1 MRKRSNDKRPLL
13 RSRHGTSEN
22 EGGESTSPTRK
33 EKAQISMSPKRLSRA
48 ISQSLK
54 KRGHSGAEP
63 LLVSSD
69 TEDASCDFHTPLDA
83 NGTDAGDDFPVL
95 STKNLDDWKT
105 NGNWV
110 DFEQTPISTIPE
122 SPRKAKSKGSED
134 EEIRSPVKKKKK
146 SSDPM
151 SPKKKSKEKKEKKKS
166 AASSKTHGDGCDDD
180 EDAKAVATTPKKA
193 AEKKAVSIPKSP
205 TKTSQKESKPESL
218 KSPTKKKKPKDVSDT
233 PKTPKQKKT
242 SKSKKTAEACDS
254 KTAALESPK
263 KSGTKKSTKP
273 TTSTAKKSTASAKS
287 SSKPTF
293 SFCDTDDSSAPSSA
307 SEAAPITPK
316 KKVNDEKPLKSPAKK
331 STKSKAVA
339 EKSKSASSP
348 SKKPKA
354 IVKTRPEADSDKAAV
369 SVKTKLSLESSTTRE
384 IYSPGKKKKEKASKA
399 MTTYSSD
406 LEEEDQ
412 TEKAKKSLHTK
423 GPEEDAAAGDV
434 PTTDAKEKDDEDSSS
449 SCSSDGSEEGGE
461 ALKEAVWLNLS
472 LNDAGTTDPPLPSS
486 QNTSTES
493 SSPSAPAS
501 PVKRLSLDDSDSSSD
516 SDFEPTT
523 PGGRP
528 QGLSS
533 YNEQKAAVA
542 KRSPVPKTVES
553 NSLANVSPGKD
564 LMTTTMTS
572 TESFIPPESAPSSP
586 VKRLSLDDSDSS
598 SDSDCGQQGYL
609 VSYAEQRAAVAKRR
623 PAPKKAASKSLA
635 NVSSLKDRMKF
646 LQSGASSNTVPAQS
660 PGKKAPSPEKE
671 GKGVTTSPQT
681 QEIPYLD
688 CSSHS
693 RESEN
698 KTEVPA
704 KRLSLD
710 DSDSDSDSESPL
722 IVCSRTLESSSLSPV
737 PTSPVKR
744 LSLDDSDSD
753 SDSEPPM
760 ILGGRPL
767 GISSTSDEQKTS
779 PVPASPLKRLS
790 LDDSSS
796 SSDPDFVPPTVGGRP
811 QAFLASYDEQRTA
824 ISNRRPVVERAASKS
839 LENVSSLKDRMKFL
853 QANESAKEPKNPV
866 STTSRKA
873 GLLEKPEVPRRAATK
888 SLENVV
894 SLKDRMNGNKFLSP
908 GAQVC
913 EPNGAMAK
921 HEKDVS
927 SSAKEGGNAV
937 INNIPQLQ
945 HPRACRRSSAS
956 AISPLRGGACNS
968 RFEELKRLA
977 MKAAH
982 EIASDD
988 EGDGSTNA
996 VKPTIPSRWSS
1007 TSAVPPLKNGE
1018 GNSRFQGLK
1027 WQAKKAAQD
1036 VALGDNKDDSDA
1048 VAQAAVP
1055 RRSSTT
1061 AVSPLRNG
1069 EGNSRFQ
1076 ELKRLAMKAA
1086 HEVASDDDDEDNS
1099 NAVKQA
1105 IPPRQSSTSAVPSK
1119 GNFWLRN
1126 PIATTG
1132 GNTSGNESIQ
1142 SPQISVMNL
1151 PKIQEHALDEGG
1163 NNTLPQQ
1170 SSTSA
1175 ASPMKGKE
1183 VNSRFQELKRLAMKA
1198 AHEIAS
1204 DDEGD
1209 GSTNAVKPTIPSR
1222 RSSTSAVSPLRGGP
1236 GNSRFQGLQWQAKKA
1251 AQDVALGDNKYGS
1264 DAVAQAAVPRRSST
1278 TAVSPLRNGE
1288 GNSRFQGLKWQ
1299 AKKASQDVALD
1310 DNKDGNDAVAQ
1321 AAVSCRNST
1330 TAVSPLRNGEG
1341 NSRFQ
1346 ELKWLAMKAAQE
1358 VASDDDED
1366 KSNTVKQ
1373 TLPPRRSSTSAV
1385 PPSNGK
1391 FWLKNPSATA
1401 GENPP
1406 SNNGIQPPPPPAVVK
1421 PSKFQELRQQAMR
1434 LTNEGGGSHGSPKSS
1449 PTKFQKR
1456 SSFQSTNV
1464 PKMKLWKLDD
1474 NPSRQVE
1481 ALVSPRRKIKER
1493 PSQQDDSDGS
1503 SLEELRKKDA
1513 ELRRALAETLADDED
1528 YDSDDDD
1535 DASKSSSGSDDSLE
1549 KLRKRE
1555 AELLLEIE
1563 DTLHGSSDDDDDDDD
1578 ENDSGSDSDSD
1589 QDGGDR
1595 RIVEVAAVVPPPSPT
1610 KRLSL
1615 DDSSSSSDSDGF
1627 AQNFSAGGTNFA
1639 EQQRQARLRA
1649 PPPGR
1654 HPSKSLANVTSL
1666 KDRKNMF
1673 SSK

>member
-1 MRKRSNDKRPLL
+1 MMRKRSNDKKPLL

-22 EGGESTSPTRK
+22 EGGESASLTRK
-33 EKAQISMSPKRLSRA
+33 EKTQNGVSPRRSSRA
-48 ISQSLK
+48 RTLSLK
-54 KRGHSGAEP
+54 KCNHSGAEP

-69 TEDASCDFHTPLDA
+69 TDASCDFHTPLDA
-83 NGTDAGDDFPVL
+83 NGTDESGDFPVL
-95 STKNLDDWKT
+95 STRNLDDWKT

-110 DFEQTPISTIPE
+110 DFEQTPIATIPE
-122 SPRKAKSKGSED
+122 SPKKSKSKSSED

-146 SSDPM
+146 LSDPM
-151 SPKKKSKEKKEKKKS
+151 SPKKKSKEKKDKKKS
-166 AASSKTHGDGCDDD
+166 AASSKTLGDDV
-180 EDAKAVATTPKKA
+180 DAKAVAKSPKKA
-193 AEKKAVSIPKSP
+193 TAKEAVSIPKSP
-205 TKTSQKESKPESL
+205 SKKSQNESKPESL
-218 KSPTKKKKPKDVSDT
+218 SSPTKKKKPKDVTDT

-242 SKSKKTAEACDS
+242 SKSKKTAESCGS

-263 KSGTKKSTKP
+263 KSSTKKSPKP
-273 TTSTAKKSTASAKS
+273 TTSTAKKSTASAQS
-287 SSKPTF
+287 NSKPTF
-293 SFCDTDDSSAPSSA
+293 SFCDTDDSSASSSA
-307 SEAAPITPK
+307 SETAPITPK
-316 KKVNDEKPLKSPAKK
+316 KKVNDEKLLKSPAKK
-331 STKSKAVA
+331 STKSKTVA
-339 EKSKSASSP
+339 DKPKRASSP

-354 IVKTRPEADSDKAAV
+354 VVKTRPEADSDEAAD
-369 SVKTKLSLESSTTRE
+369 SLKTKLAVESSTTRE
-384 IYSPGKKKKEKASKA
+384 ISSPGKKKKEKVSKT
-399 MTTYSSD
+399 MTTNSSNS
-406 LEEEDQ
+406 EEKNQ
-412 TEKAKKSLHTK
+412 TEKAKKSHTK
-423 GPEEDAAAGDV
+423 VQEEDAADGHV
-434 PTTDAKEKDDEDSSS
+434 LTTGAKEKDDEDSSS
-449 SCSSDGSEEGGE
+449 SCSSGNDEGGE
-461 ALKEAVWLNLS
+461 SLTEAVWLNLT

-486 QNTSTES
+486 QTTSTES

-542 KRSPVPKTVES
+542 KRSPVPKTAES
-553 NSLANVSPGKD
+553 NSLANLSPGKD
-564 LMTTTMTS
+564 RMKFLKSDNNTETTSSPQKASPTSQAMAITMTNR
-572 TESFIPPESAPSSP
+572 TESSIPPEPAPSSP

-598 SDSDCGQQGYL
+598 TDSSGGQQGYM

-635 NVSSLKDRMKF
+635 NVSSLKDRTKF
-646 LQSGASSNTVPAQS
+646 LQSKASSNTVPAQS
-660 PGKKAPSPEKE
+660 PGKKAPSPEKDR
-671 GKGVTTSPQT
+671 KGVIASPQI
-681 QEIPYLD
+681 QDIPYLD

-704 KRLSLD
+704 KHLSLD

-722 IVCSRTLESSSLSPV
+722 IVCGRTLGISSLSPV

-744 LSLDDSDSD
+744 LSLDDSD
-753 SDSEPPM
+753 
-760 ILGGRPL
+760 
-767 GISSTSDEQKTS
+767 
-779 PVPASPLKRLS
+779 
-790 LDDSSS
+790 S

-824 ISNRRPVVERAASKS
+824 ISKRRPVVERAASKS

-853 QANESAKEPKNPV
+853 QANESAKESKNPV
-866 STTSRKA
+866 STTPRKA
-873 GLLEKPEVPRRAATK
+873 GLLDIKKPEVPRRAATK

-894 SLKDRMNGNKFLSP
+894 SLKDRMNGHNFLSS

-913 EPNGAMAK
+913 EPNEAMAN
-921 HEKDVS
+921 HEEDVS

-937 INNIPQLQ
+937 INRIPQLQ
-945 HPRACRRSSAS
+945 HPRASDGEGTDSTTKKGLPCRRSSAS
-956 AISPLRGGACNS
+956 AISPLRGGAGNS

-996 VKPTIPSRWSS
+996 VKQTIPSRRSS
-1007 TSAVPPLKNGE
+1007 TSAVSPLKNGE
-1018 GNSRFQGLK
+1018 GNSRFQGPK
-1027 WQAKKAAQD
+1027 WQATKAAQD
-1036 VALGDNKDDSDA
+1036 VALDDNKNGSGA
-1048 VAQAAVP
+1048 VAQVAVP
-1055 RRSSTT
+1055 RRSSTS
-1061 AVSPLRNG
+1061 AVSPLRKG

-1086 HEVASDDDDEDNS
+1086 HEVASDDDEDNS

-1105 IPPRQSSTSAVPSK
+1105 VPPRRSSTSAVPSK
-1119 GNFWLRN
+1119 GRFWLRN

-1142 SPQISVMNL
+1142 SPQISVMKL

-1175 ASPMKGKE
+1175 ASPMKGRE
-1183 VNSRFQELKRLAMKA
+1183 VNTRFQELKRLAMKA

-1209 GSTNAVKPTIPSR
+1209 GSTNAVKQTIPSR
-1222 RSSTSAVSPLRGGP
+1222 RSSTSAVSPLRGG
-1236 GNSRFQGLQWQAKKA
+1236 A
-1251 AQDVALGDNKYGS
+1251 
-1264 DAVAQAAVPRRSST
+1264 
-1278 TAVSPLRNGE
+1278 

-1299 AKKASQDVALD
+1299 AMKAAQEIALDGDEDSTNAMKQTIPSRRSSTSAVLPVNGGAGNSRFQGPKWQATKAAQDVALD
-1310 DNKDGNDAVAQ
+1310 DNKNGSGAVAQ
-1321 AAVSCRNST
+1321 VAVPRRSST
-1330 TAVSPLRNGEG
+1330 SAVSPLRKGEG

-1346 ELKWLAMKAAQE
+1346 ELKRLAMKAAHE

-1366 KSNTVKQ
+1366 NSNAVKQ
-1373 TLPPRRSSTSAV
+1373 AVPPRRSSTSAV
-1385 PPSNGK
+1385 PPSKGK
-1391 FWLKNPSATA
+1391 FWLKNPSATT
-1401 GENPP
+1401 GGNPS
-1406 SNNGIQPPPPPAVVK
+1406 SNNGIQPPPPPTVAK

-1434 LTNEGGGSHGSPKSS
+1434 LTNEALSSNGSPKSS
-1449 PTKFQKR
+1449 KPKFQKLP
-1456 SSFQSTNV
+1456 SFESTNV

-1481 ALVSPRRKIKER
+1481 ALVSPRRKIKSK
-1493 PSQQDDSDGS
+1493 PSQQHDSDGS

-1513 ELRRALAETLADDED
+1513 ELRRALAETLADDDDEDD

-1535 DASKSSSGSDDSLE
+1535 DDASESSSDSDDSLE

-1563 DTLHGSSDDDDDDDD
+1563 DTLHGSSDDDDDDD
-1578 ENDSGSDSDSD
+1578 ENDSDSDSDSD

-1615 DDSSSSSDSDGF
+1615 DDSSSSSDGDGF
-1627 AQNFSAGGTNFA
+1627 PQNFCAGGTNFA
-1639 EQQRQARLRA
+1639 EQQRQARRRA
-1649 PPPGR
+1649 PPPDR
-1654 HPSKSLANVTSL
+1654 HPSQSLANVTSL